1 MKKNLLLLIGALT
14 LAAPALGLA
23 QDAGNNAQSPAPAL
37 RYESAFAGYKAY
49 EELAPADWR
58 ALNDAVG
65 RATQKEDD
73 PADGVSTPAAT
84 SGKPPLPSS
93 PSGKDAHGA
102 HGAHGG
108 MK

>member
-1 MKKNLLLLIGALT
+1 MSALT
-14 LAAPALGLA
+14 LAVPALGLA
-23 QDAGNNAQSPAPAL
+23 QDVSTTVQAPAPAL

-58 ALNDAVG
+58 AGNDAVG
-65 RATQKEDD
+65 QASQKEDGH
-73 PADGVSTPAAT
+73 AAAAAGVSTPAAT
-84 SGKPPLPSS
+84 SGKPAIPST
-93 PSGKDAHGA
+93 PSDRNAHGA